1 MPISID
7 LMENSF
13 IRNLIIKAEQKA
25 EQKAER
31 NETEKIFM
39 RLVGIRFGDV
49 SAEVHEKVAM
59 ADMESLERWSDRLLD
74 AQKLEDLFDK

>member
-13 IRNLIIKAEQKA
+13 IRNLFMKA

-31 NETEKIFM
+31 NEAEKIFM
-39 RLVGIRFGDV
+39 RLVVIRFGDV
-49 SAEVHEKVAM
+49 SAEVRQKVAM
-59 ADMESLERWSDRLLD
+59 ADMESLEHWIDRLLD
-74 AQKLEDLFDK
+74 AQKLEDLFDN